1 MTIGLLFVI
10 FIFISMGD
18 VGIDAA
24 AVIEL
29 DDPVLAGY
37 LQAGIQPLGSIVG
50 SYLILNSN
58 KADSWRFIGIEG
70 GLCTTKSLLIG
81 ISAIGLLIAL
91 VLHFCYK

>member
-1 MTIGLLFVI
+1 
-10 FIFISMGD
+10 MGD

-37 LQAGIQPLGSIVG
+37 LQAGIQPLGTIVG
-50 SYLILNSN
+50 RYLILNSN
-58 KADSWRFIGIEG
+58 KSEPWKFLGIED

-81 ISAIGLLIAL
+81 ISVIGLLIA
-91 VLHFCYK
+91 VILHFFYK